1 MIYSQMLNCD
11 ESPPASYIRALKCL
25 CGLSSGPEA
34 GVEEGMPTK
43 NHQHHPLLSPREK
56 TQTRL
61 IRVII
66 REGEQKQGRVGRTIR
81 GFSQRISDAKSCHV
95 GLCRFNI
102 IMMMINDENENRDED
117 QMKYEKVK
125 CEHAT
130 VVAMSM
136 AAGLLAFYA

>member
-1 MIYSQMLNCD
+1 M
-11 ESPPASYIRALKCL
+11 
-25 CGLSSGPEA
+25 
-34 GVEEGMPTK
+34 
-43 NHQHHPLLSPREK
+43 SPREK